1 MRIGKAIIAGV
12 VGGVAM
18 TILAWL
24 VRQAGLPM
32 NAEMMLGSMVS
43 SSPGATTWLIGF
55 IMHLMISALIALAY
69 AWGFERVT
77 HRAGAVVG
85 LGFAVIHVI
94 IAGVVMAMIPVMH
107 PMIPEQMPAPGAFM
121 ANMGATFVALFV
133 IEHLLYGAIV
143 GAMYGPVEHP
153 ALDRPIGAADAR
165 RV

>member
-1 MRIGKAIIAGV
+1 MKTRRAIVAGL

-18 TILAWL
+18 TVLAWL
-24 VRQAGLPM
+24 VRQAGLQM

-43 SSPGATTWLIGF
+43 SAPGATTWLIGF
-55 IMHLMISALIALAY
+55 VIHLMISALIALIY

-77 HRAGAVVG
+77 HRAGAGIG

-94 IAGVVMAMIPVMH
+94 IAGIVMAIIPAIH

-121 ANMGATFVALFV
+121 ANMGGVFVALFV
-133 IEHLLYGAIV
+133 AEHLLYGGIV
-143 GAMYGPVEHP
+143 GGLYGPVEHRAAGRP
-153 ALDRPIGAADAR
+153 AAAADAR